1 MELAGC
7 ETVELSDGEH
17 RFLEEALG
25 CPCPKVATPMQ
36 LERHLEQGR
45 DRLRRNGDVGELAE
59 AFIKDLLQSARELT
73 TRGSV

>member
-1 MELAGC
+1 
-7 ETVELSDGEH
+7 
-17 RFLEEALG
+17 
-25 CPCPKVATPMQ
+25 MQ